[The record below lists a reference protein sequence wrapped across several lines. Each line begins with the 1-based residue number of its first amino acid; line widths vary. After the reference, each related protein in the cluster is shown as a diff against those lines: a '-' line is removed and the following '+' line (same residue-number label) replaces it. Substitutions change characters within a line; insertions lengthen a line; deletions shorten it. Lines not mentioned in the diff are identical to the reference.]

1 MLIIITI
8 TAGVIWLVRTA
19 IEHRRW
25 QRAMRAQT
33 ELNTK
38 LIDRFSSSEE
48 LLAYLQSPAGKAL
61 IEPAA
66 LPQASPR
73 PMPMNAPL
81 SRIFWSLQSGIVVG
95 ALGTGLIF
103 VSRQCRDDARGR
115 TDSLHG
121 IGIVMLTDWR
131 GLRHLRGRL
140 LLPVAASRPC
150 AVRCRPASA
159 ERRQGHD
166 ATSSVLR
173 ISIHGQP
180 RSARARHPTRT
191 ARDATLQMDEET
203 FRGFYTRTS
212 GMLWAYL
219 ARATNDAAAA
229 DDLLQESYYRLLRA
243 TTTFESDDHR
253 KNYLFRIATNLIRD
267 RFRRPRIDNAQ
278 LPEHGEG
285 DIPASG
291 DLAQQTQQRS
301 DLAAR
306 DGAAQ
311 PARARARVAR
321 VRAGLDA
328 SGDCRRARVENGQHQ
343 AAAVS
348 RAPEAREDSGIM
360 RLRDCQCDKPE
371 CPECGPL
378 VALADQIRRE
388 FDAHQQQA
396 RVPTPEIVWWR
407 AQMRA
412 REEAA
417 RTAAR
422 PIVFTQALAVAA
434 LIGLLVSVVGRLTLP
449 VMSWAGFPDTGG
461 RAAHSADRDR
471 RRLLADH
478 CAGRAVFRVLARLSH
493 GPAEAGHYLLARRT
507 AI

>member
-1 MLIIITI
+1 MASAASEARQTPPAARPGAPAPPQRPQPPTAPAQSSPGFIHEQTDARETQERLRDVLNQYPPSVREVLRIDPTLLYRPDYLATYPMLASFLEQHPEIAHNPGYFLGEWRPREDQTPTSEGFRTLDRMSENLMVLLIIITI
-8 TAGVIWLVRTA
+8 TSGVIWLVRTA

-38 LIDRFSSSEE
+38 LIDRFSTSEE
-48 LLAYLQSPAGKAL
+48 LLSYLQSPAGKAL

-66 LPQASPR
+66 LPQAASR

-95 ALGTGLIF
+95 ALGTGLMIVAGN
-103 VSRQCRDDARGR
+103 VSNVRGARVAARLRHRPAADWCRLCHLSSRVFLPVSTPRPRAVHVDPVQRRGARGMTR
-115 TDSLHG
+115 RLLSYAFPFMDSLDP
-121 IGIVMLTDWR
+121 LAQAPET
-131 GLRHLRGRL
+131 
-140 LLPVAASRPC
+140 
-150 AVRCRPASA
+150 
-159 ERRQGHD
+159 
-166 ATSSVLR
+166 
-173 ISIHGQP
+173 
-180 RSARARHPTRT
+180 T

-301 DLAAR
+301 DLARAMAQLSQR
-306 DGAAQ
+306 ERELVLLAYGQGSTHQEIAGALGLRTGSIK
-311 PARARARVAR
+311 PLLFRARR
-321 VRAGLDA
+321 
-328 SGDCRRARVENGQHQ
+328 
-343 AAAVS
+343 
-348 RAPEAREDSGIM
+348 
-360 RLRDCQCDKPE
+360 K
-371 CPECGPL
+371 
-378 VALADQIRRE
+378 
-388 FDAHQQQA
+388 
-396 RVPTPEIVWWR
+396 
-407 AQMRA
+407 
-412 REEAA
+412 
-417 RTAAR
+417 
-422 PIVFTQALAVAA
+422 
-434 LIGLLVSVVGRLTLP
+434 
-449 VMSWAGFPDTGG
+449 
-461 RAAHSADRDR
+461 
-471 RRLLADH
+471 
-478 CAGRAVFRVLARLSH
+478 LARI
-493 GPAEAGHYLLARRT
+493 LAS
-507 AI
+507 